1 MMRHSVTFQRHCNV
15 FHDHWRHYFVR
26 QTTLLQTQPFNGP
39 LPGTTQVGRYQK
51 EHSPTHTHPDHRSS
65 FINFLHLLGSTA
77 SSLFSLRAWQSFPQ
91 TLSRSSLVF
100 LLVWNSLLHTFLHP
114 ITIFL
119 QRYVVIVYVCK
130 C

>member
-1 MMRHSVTFQRHCNV
+1 MTQCYLSMSLQCLSRPLVS
-15 FHDHWRHYFVR
+15 
-26 QTTLLQTQPFNGP
+26 LLCPSDNSAANTQPFNGP
-39 LPGTTQVGRYQK
+39 LPGTTRVGRYQK